1 MTFSDNSAID
11 NSGLVVFV
19 HGLWMTGVD
28 MWWLRRGM
36 MRHGYRVKQFSYPAV
51 RCDVKQNAVR
61 LNAFLEKHGRGVEV
75 IHLVGHSLGGLVI
88 RQMFHDF
95 PAQKPGRIVT
105 LGTPHSG
112 SAIAHLFNRSRPG
125 RWVLGKSTIRG
136 LLGDMPPWQGVRELG
151 VIAGTKDH
159 GIGRAFCA
167 LPQPNDGTVAVE
179 ETRLPG
185 MTDHIELSVAHSGML
200 LSTEV
205 IRQASYFLGQGCF
218 VRP

>member
-1 MTFSDNSAID
+1 MSLNDNTSA
-11 NSGLVVFV
+11 LVVFV

-36 MRHGYRVKQFSYPAV
+36 ARRGCRVKQFSYPAI
-51 RCDVKQNAVR
+51 RCDVKQNAAR
-61 LNAFLEKHGRGVEV
+61 LDAFLKKHGGDVEV

-95 PAQKPGRIVT
+95 PQQKPGRIVT

-125 RWVLGKSTIRG
+125 RLVLGKSTIRG
-136 LLGDMPPWQGVRELG
+136 LLGDMPPWHGVRELG

-179 ETRLPG
+179 ETRLPE
-185 MTDHIELSVAHSGML
+185 MTDHIQLPVAHSGML
-200 LSTEV
+200 LSNEV
-205 IRQASYFLGQGCF
+205 IRQTSHFLGQGCF
-218 VRP
+218 IRS